1 MKLEIILIIFLIV
14 IVLFISVNY
23 YYQNKTKTD
32 TYLNLN
38 IPNEIVEEK
47 TFTTEIVPNI
57 LFTEKELEAQK
68 RYQLGYKG
76 CYINKPLTV
85 QPIDALPFN
94 PGLKECIP
102 APQMLR

>member
-1 MKLEIILIIFLIV
+1 MKFEIILIIFLI
-14 IVLFISVNY
+14 ILVLFIGVNY
-23 YYQNKTKTD
+23 FYQDQTKKD
-32 TYLNLN
+32 SYLSLK
-38 IPNEIVEEK
+38 IPNELVEEK
-47 TFTTEIVPNI
+47 TIITEIEPND
-57 LFTEKELEAQK
+57 LFSEKELEAQK

-94 PGLKECIP
+94 PGLNECIP